1 MFGERG
7 LCVSFAGNDCGPEF
21 LDSSIL
27 YINLLVCLIFVF
39 LLFTKTFKQ
48 DTTRIA
54 NILAIVFSVW
64 IFVFKIINSLFFAE
78 YVLLFILLFSPYSY
92 GAFFVVGGIIST
104 KYFSKYYGE
113 IIIKFG
119 IAIFTIQALIGIFE
133 IIEDIFYLPALLT
146 ILSNV
151 LVISFWFIYF
161 KTLSSKTNVSFVS
174 KNDPKDW

>member
-1 MFGERG
+1 MNIN
-7 LCVSFAGNDCGPEF
+7 V
-21 LDSSIL
+21 SIL
-27 YINLLVCLIFVF
+27 LPIINLLVCLAFVV
-39 LLFTKTFKQ
+39 LLHTKVFKQ
-48 DTTRIA
+48 DNTRIA
-54 NILAIVFSVW
+54 NILAIIFSAW
-64 IFVFKIINSLFFAE
+64 IYIFSIMNSFITGE

-92 GAFFVVGGIIST
+92 GAFFVGGGIIST

-119 IAIFTIQALIGIFE
+119 IAFFTIGTLIEIFK
-133 IIEDIFYLPALLT
+133 IIGDIFYFPVLLT

-151 LVISFWFIYF
+151 LIISFWFIYF

>member
-7 LCVSFAGNDCGPEF
+7 QCISLTGSCGPEF

-39 LLFTKTFKQ
+39 LLFTKAFKQ
-48 DTTRIA
+48 DNTGIA

-64 IFVFKIINSLFFAE
+64 IYVFKIINSLFLAE

-119 IAIFTIQALIGIFE
+119 IAIFTIGTLIGIFK
-133 IIEDIFYLPALLT
+133 IIEDIFYFPVLLT

-151 LVISFWFIYF
+151 LIISFWFIYF